1 MCRWLAYSGP
11 PMFLDSLVFKPQNS
25 LISQSIHALQGRTV
39 TNGDGFGIGWYG
51 ERDEPG
57 VYRDV
62 RPAWNDENLR
72 SLARQ
77 IRSTHFLAHVRATTG
92 AAITRANCHPF
103 RHGQW
108 LFVHN
113 GQIGHFAALRR
124 ELTFMIAPE
133 LFPCL
138 RGTTDSEVFFYLLL
152 TFGAEDD
159 PIGAYQR
166 TIAEILKVMT
176 AHGLEADFHI
186 TAALS
191 NGQTLYALRYA
202 SDHEAPSLYY
212 SCGVNPESS
221 EGEPLGSTGN
231 SILILSE
238 PLDHVEAQWREVP
251 QAHLLIAGDGA
262 AALTPFAVAASPTAV
277 PTS

>member
-25 LISQSIHALQGRTV
+25 LISQSLHALQGNTV
-39 TNGDGFGIGWYG
+39 TNGDGFGVGWYG

-57 VYRDV
+57 VFRDV

-72 SLARQ
+72 NLARQ
-77 IRSTHFLAHVRATTG
+77 IRSAHFLAHVRATTG
-92 AAITRANCHPF
+92 ATVTRENCHPF
-103 RHGQW
+103 QHGRW

-113 GQIGHFAALRR
+113 GRIGHFEALRR
-124 ELTFMIAPE
+124 DLTFMIDPALYPG
-133 LFPCL
+133 L
-138 RGTTDSEVFFYLLL
+138 RGTTDSEVLFYLLL
-152 TFGAEDD
+152 THGAQDD
-159 PIGAYQR
+159 PVGAYQR
-166 TIAEILKVMT
+166 SIAAISK
-176 AHGLEADFHI
+176 AGAARGLEDDFHI

-191 NGQTLYALRYA
+191 DGQTVYALRYA
-202 SDHEAPSLYY
+202 SAGDAPSLYY
-212 SCGVNPESS
+212 SCGVNPESD

-238 PLDHVEAQWREVP
+238 PLDHAEAQWREVP

-262 AALTPFAVAASPTAV
+262 AALTPFAPAAQP
-277 PTS
+277 